1 MAILSKVTG
10 FWDGFSFV
18 KNVKKMREALI
29 EYFKEEGIA
38 CEIKDGSLLFE
49 YDECHYTVNFAAGD
63 DYAEC
68 GIIYSIED
76 EAYTALELGDKT
88 FIAAKT
94 NNEVDNHAIVYVY
107 NESIKLAS
115 TFYFTS
121 KKMMLELFIKHFN
134 ELRECTATVI
144 ELTLEHINSAQDA
157 AEDANRPKRV
167 GFCVSEQNENVNGN
181 DVAVV
186 AKK

>member
-1 MAILSKVTG
+1 MELS
-10 FWDGFSFV
+10 
-18 KNVKKMREALI
+18 E
-29 EYFKEEGIA
+29 
-38 CEIKDGSLLFE
+38 
-49 YDECHYTVNFAAGD
+49 
-63 DYAEC
+63 
-68 GIIYSIED
+68 
-76 EAYTALELGDKT
+76 KT

-134 ELRECTATVI
+134 ELKECTDTVV
-144 ELTLEHINSAQDA
+144 ELTLEHINNAQDA
-157 AEDANRPKRV
+157 AEDADRPKRV